1 MSESRS
7 RRLFVAALVPLLALI
22 AWQAIRTYWLCDDAF
37 ISFRYVRNLVEGRGL
52 VFNPGE
58 RVEGYTN
65 FLWVLELAAIWK
77 VLGIRP
83 ESACW
88 LLAFLYTS
96 GTIALTIVLALR
108 TPLRERRFLVACGAL
123 LLLGASHTFA
133 IWATSGLE
141 TRQFTFFVL
150 LAAVCLGSREKPRF
164 VLASI
169 ALALAESTRPEA
181 NLLWL
186 CALGWLWLDR
196 RNVRDVLTLAA
207 PYAAIVAVH
216 FLWRWSYYG
225 DLWPNTYYAKHVR
238 GWPEAGI
245 RYFGAASIEFG
256 LYALVPLAAVGAL
269 ARARAGDRAHLLAF
283 AWILPH
289 AAYVLWIGGDHFEYR
304 PLDFYWPFL
313 CIAAVEGIASLAR
326 PALATA
332 RPIIVAALYAVLLV
346 ATSGV
351 QLAKEIATEGLAT
364 RKETHRLVVSITPE
378 RFPRLCSIPGLSD
391 LLRAYT
397 GLNAWLAKHGDAV
410 PYVEHRVLWIDQL
423 QQWARYEAMHGTGA
437 LPADAVTF
445 KDSIGIVGFYLA
457 DLVIIDNNGLTDR
470 YVAHQP
476 VTMPNDQRY
485 MAHER
490 TADWPYLESR
500 GLDMLVYPAAW
511 NEEEALDQANYALKI
526 THDLWMPFDSL
537 VPGWPERAF
546 TNGQEVR
553 SWRVA
558 REIGCFAD
566 GTLDGWTVEGDAFA
580 ENPRPDTM
588 AHRRMHPY
596 RRCDAAHV
604 LDSRGA
610 DPAKPATGVA
620 RSPIFRVPMGA
631 DLEFRFGGRGPGTGV
646 RLVDGAGIVRGEWQ
660 PNDLGGLTP
669 QRVRLRDDE
678 GKDLQL
684 VVYDESGD
692 GGGFVVVSE
701 VVLLLPYV
709 MTGS

>member
-7 RRLFVAALVPLLALI
+7 RTLFVAVLVPLLALLG
-22 AWQAIRTYWLCDDAF
+22 WQAIRTYWLCDDAF

-83 ESACW
+83 ETSCSI
-88 LLAFLYTS
+88 LAFLYTS

-108 TPLRERRFLVACGAL
+108 SPFRERRYLVACGAL

-150 LAAVCLGSREKPRF
+150 LAAVCLGSRHGSRRQPRL
-164 VLASI
+164 VLASL

-186 CALGWLWLDR
+186 CALVWLWLDR
-196 RNVRDVLTLAA
+196 RNPRELLALAA

-256 LYALVPLAAVGAL
+256 LYALVPLAVVGAL
-269 ARARAGDRAHLLAF
+269 ARLRAGDRSHLLAF
-283 AWILPH
+283 AWIVPH

-313 CIAAVEGIASLAR
+313 SIAAVDGIASFAR
-326 PALATA
+326 PVLAS
-332 RPIIVAALYAVLLV
+332 ALYAVLLV
-346 ATSGV
+346 CTSGV

-364 RKETHRLVVSITPE
+364 RRETHRLVVTISPE
-378 RFPRLCSIPGLSD
+378 RFPRLCSVPGLSS
-391 LLRAYT
+391 LFRTYT
-397 GLNAWLAKHGDAV
+397 ALNAYLAKHGDAV
-410 PYVEHRVLWIDQL
+410 PYVEHRVLWLDQL
-423 QQWARYEAMHGTGA
+423 AQWQPYEAMHGTGA
-437 LPADAVTF
+437 IPADAVTF

-490 TADWPYLESR
+490 TADWPYLEAR
-500 GLDMLVYPAAW
+500 GLNMLVHPAAR
-511 NEEEALDQANYALKI
+511 NEEEALDQANYALRI
-526 THDLWMPFDSL
+526 THDLWLPFDSL
-537 VPGWPERAF
+537 VPGWVESSFR
-546 TNGQEVR
+546 NGSEVR
-553 SWRVA
+553 TWRVA
-558 REIGCFAD
+558 QSVGCFAD
-566 GTLDGWTVEGDAFA
+566 GTLGGWTVEGDAFA
-580 ENPRPDTM
+580 DNPRVDRM

-596 RRCDAAHV
+596 RRCDPEQV

-610 DPAKPATGVA
+610 EPNRPATGLA
-620 RSPIFRVPMGA
+620 RSPLFRVPSGA
-631 DLEFRFGGRGPGTGV
+631 DLEFRLGGTSSNAGV
-646 RLVDGAGIVRGEWQ
+646 RLLDDHGSVVQAWHPDDPA
-660 PNDLGGLTP
+660 GLTP
-669 QRVRLRDDE
+669 QRFRLRDYE
-678 GKDLQL
+678 GRDLRL
-684 VVYDESGD
+684 EVFDDSGEE
-692 GGGFVVVSE
+692 GGFVVVGE
-701 VVLLLPYV
+701 VVLLVPYV
-709 MTGS
+709 MKGS

>member
-1 MSESRS
+1 MSESRP
-7 RRLFVAALVPLLALI
+7 RTLFVAALVPLLAFLG
-22 AWQAIRTYWLCDDAF
+22 WQAIRTYWLCDDAF

-83 ESACW
+83 EAACW
-88 LLAFLYTS
+88 VLSLLYTA

-108 TPLRERRFLVACGAL
+108 TTFRECRYLVACGAL

-150 LAAVCLGSREKPRF
+150 LAAVFLGAREKRRL
-164 VLASI
+164 VLASL

-196 RNVRDVLTLAA
+196 RSPRDLLALAA
-207 PYAAIVAVH
+207 PYVAIVAVH

-245 RYFGAASIEFG
+245 RYFGAATIEFG
-256 LYALVPLAAVGAL
+256 LYALVPLAVVGAR
-269 ARARAGDRAHLLAF
+269 ARLRAGDRAHLLAL
-283 AWILPH
+283 AWIVAH

-313 CIAAVEGIASLAR
+313 SIAAVEGIASLAR
-326 PALATA
+326 PVLAT
-332 RPIIVAALYAVLLV
+332 ALYAVLLV

-351 QLAKEIATEGLAT
+351 QLAKEIATEGLTT
-364 RKETHRLVVSITPE
+364 RQETHRLVVSITPE
-378 RFPRLCSIPGLSD
+378 RFPRLCSIPGLSS
-391 LLRAYT
+391 LFRAYSA
-397 GLNAWLAKHGDAV
+397 LNAYLAKHGDAV
-410 PYVEHRVLWIDQL
+410 PYLEHRVLWLQEIDQ
-423 QQWARYEAMHGTGA
+423 WSRYEAMHGTGA
-437 LPADAVTF
+437 IPADAVTF
-445 KDSIGIVGFYLA
+445 MDSIGVEGYYLP
-457 DLVIIDNNGLTDR
+457 DLVIVDNKGLTDR
-470 YVAHQP
+470 HVAHQP
-476 VTMPNDQRY
+476 VTMPNDARY

-490 TADWPYLESR
+490 TADWPYLEAR
-500 GLDMLVYPAAW
+500 GLNMLVHPSAW
-511 NEEEALDQANYALKI
+511 NEEEALDQANYALRI
-526 THDLWMPFDSL
+526 SHDLWMPFDSL

-546 TNGQEVR
+546 KDGPEVR

-558 REIGCFAD
+558 QSIGCFAD
-566 GTLDGWTVEGDAFA
+566 GTLSGWTVEGDAFA
-580 ENPRPDTM
+580 NNPRVDRM

-596 RRCDAAHV
+596 RRCDPEQV

-610 DPAKPATGVA
+610 DPSRPAKGVA
-620 RSPIFRVPMGA
+620 RSPLFRVPSGA
-631 DLEFRFGGRGPGTGV
+631 DLEFRIGGKPPDVGV
-646 RLVDGAGIVRGEWQ
+646 RLLDERGTVVHTWH
-660 PNDLGGLTP
+660 PDDPGGLTP
-669 QRVRLRDDE
+669 QRFRLRDYE
-678 GKDLQL
+678 GRDLRL
-684 VVYDESGD
+684 EVFDDSGEA
-692 GGGFVVVSE
+692 GGFVVLGE
-701 VVLLLPYV
+701 AVLLVPYV
-709 MTGS
+709 MNGS